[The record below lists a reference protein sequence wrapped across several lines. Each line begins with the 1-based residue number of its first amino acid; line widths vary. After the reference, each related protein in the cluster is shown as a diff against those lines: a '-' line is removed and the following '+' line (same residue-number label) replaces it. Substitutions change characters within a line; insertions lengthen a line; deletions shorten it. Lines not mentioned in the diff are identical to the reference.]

1 MRAVTVSVDR
11 TQSLRLDNYLRVI
24 ARLMSPEPEGLVWV
38 PFFFFLILKGKKKK
52 PNPLEMPN
60 SCELEKDQLLKIRE
74 PVW

>member
-1 MRAVTVSVDR
+1 MRAVTVSVYR

-38 PFFFFLILKGKKKK
+38 LFFLMLKERKKKN
-52 PNPLEMPN
+52 NPLEIPN